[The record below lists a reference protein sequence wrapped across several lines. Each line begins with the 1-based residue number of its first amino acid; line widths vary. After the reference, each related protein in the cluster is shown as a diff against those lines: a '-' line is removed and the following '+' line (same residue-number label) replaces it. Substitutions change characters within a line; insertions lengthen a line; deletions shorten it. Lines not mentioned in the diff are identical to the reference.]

1 MRRSVDRIK
10 ELIAYAHGIG
20 FFHLMSANLLLQV
33 AGFGMN
39 IVLARI
45 LSKGDITRIS
55 VLQSF
60 YGTFMLVGQLGI
72 TTAITKLCAEDIES
86 GRREELMV
94 TGIKMNLITSAIVVS
109 TVFGLSFFNVF
120 SPSDPII
127 NSLMRIYIF
136 QVPFVVLVYLLTGYL
151 QAQQRIRT
159 MSKYQVV
166 IRTMV
171 IISLIAAS
179 WQWALKGYVIAI
191 VAANGAGF
199 LLLMRISVI
208 RPKQFFR
215 YPVRRETVGRIFD
228 FSRFSFLAG
237 LIYQWTLNIGVLM
250 ANYYITENRDSIA
263 VYAMALFFV
272 NGIIMIPTSYNQIMI
287 PKLSKVSDRL
297 DIAWKLFADMRR
309 KMYVLILLLFVTAQ
323 ILVPIAI
330 PILLG
335 ERYLESVTYFR
346 VLSLGLLMWGI
357 YSPIGNT
364 LLSVGKVKYNVV
376 SNIVVLSIQVIM
388 NVMLIPVMG
397 IMGMAISYVA
407 GGTGAAVVNQ
417 IMLNRV
423 FRDYKS

>member
-1 MRRSVDRIK
+1 
-10 ELIAYAHGIG
+10 
-20 FFHLMSANLLLQV
+20 MSANLLLQV

-263 VYAMALFFV
+263 VYAMALF
-272 NGIIMIPTSYNQIMI
+272 
-287 PKLSKVSDRL
+287 LSTVS
-297 DIAWKLFADMRR
+297 
-309 KMYVLILLLFVTAQ
+309 
-323 ILVPIAI
+323 
-330 PILLG
+330 
-335 ERYLESVTYFR
+335 S
-346 VLSLGLLMWGI
+346 
-357 YSPIGNT
+357 
-364 LLSVGKVKYNVV
+364 
-376 SNIVVLSIQVIM
+376 
-388 NVMLIPVMG
+388 
-397 IMGMAISYVA
+397 
-407 GGTGAAVVNQ
+407 
-417 IMLNRV
+417 
-423 FRDYKS
+423 